1 MALESCISQSALYTA
16 TFVDEVVD
24 PWIEQGE
31 GVTLK
36 LQTNFEQGDI
46 VVLLGTKNQYEVVN
60 QAACPSVYN
69 DGSLCFDINKQKV
82 YDLAANE
89 TLSLAVVTATVDGLL
104 NSYALRLKKMAIP
117 TDKPYLRN
125 MWVMPMPEGS
135 VTEAIQLTP
144 PFDPSAGGQT
154 LTAMV
159 PHFVKD
165 VRVYYEKRTGDR
177 VKATW
182 LDQSVNASP
191 RRRMLLQNGTLPGTV
206 ANATN
211 VTLPQ
216 NGTVPE
222 MVAACSGRVT

>member
-1 MALESCISQSALYTA
+1 
-16 TFVDEVVD
+16 
-24 PWIEQGE
+24 
-31 GVTLK
+31 
-36 LQTNFEQGDI
+36 
-46 VVLLGTKNQYEVVN
+46 
-60 QAACPSVYN
+60 
-69 DGSLCFDINKQKV
+69 
-82 YDLAANE
+82 
-89 TLSLAVVTATVDGLL
+89 
-104 NSYALRLKKMAIP
+104 
-117 TDKPYLRN
+117 

-211 VTLPQ
+211 EDEESSAYETDEEEVGEEGVELELESP
-216 NGTVPE
+216 
-222 MVAACSGRVT
+222 SHRR